1 MERFTPIL
9 WTLLTIVIIAVAAGL
24 WANRPRRISVDAPL
38 PTTFPEAGFS
48 HDVFADLLRTYVS
61 QDGQVDYQRW
71 HDTPGSLASLDAY
84 LAAVS
89 AYSPDVTPERFNSR
103 NDELAYWMY
112 GYNAWVIK
120 GVLVNWPLGSVTDV
134 KAPLEAVKGLGF
146 FYQLRFPFGGKY
158 MSLLKVEN
166 EKIRERFQDPRIHFV
181 LNCASESCPVARPE
195 LPTGDE
201 LQRLLET
208 AAAEF
213 VNDVA
218 NVRVDHDRRTVVL
231 STIFKWY
238 KSDFVNHMVARGRPA
253 KRGLLDYLE
262 TVASEP
268 LLSDLRKADDY
279 SIEFRDYD
287 WGLNGTGF

>member
-1 MERFTPIL
+1 MDQITPIL
-9 WTLLTIVIIAVAAGL
+9 STLLALFVVAVASGL
-24 WANRPRRISVDAPL
+24 WANRPREIGVDAPL
-38 PTTFPEAGFS
+38 PVSFPDQGFS
-48 HDVFADLLRTYVS
+48 HETFAGLLQTYIS

-71 HDTPGSLASLDAY
+71 HDSQESVAALDSY

-89 AYSPDVTPERFNSR
+89 TYSPDTAPERFATH

-120 GVLVNWPLGSVTDV
+120 GVLLNWPLGSVTDV
-134 KAPLEAVKGLGF
+134 KAPLEVVKGMGF
-146 FYQLRFPFGGKY
+146 FFQLRFPFGGSY
-158 MSLLKVEN
+158 MSLLTVEN
-166 EKIRERFQDPRIHFV
+166 DRIRKRFQDPRIHFI

-201 LQRLLET
+201 LERLLET

-213 VNDVA
+213 VNDRA
-218 NVRVDHDRRTVVL
+218 NVHVDHDRRTIFL

-238 KSDFVNHMVARGRPA
+238 KKDFVNHMVALGRPA

-262 TVASEP
+262 TVADEA
-268 LLSDLRKADDY
+268 LLNDLRRADEY
-279 SIEFRDYD
+279 TVEYRDYD
-287 WGLNGTGF
+287 WSLNETD